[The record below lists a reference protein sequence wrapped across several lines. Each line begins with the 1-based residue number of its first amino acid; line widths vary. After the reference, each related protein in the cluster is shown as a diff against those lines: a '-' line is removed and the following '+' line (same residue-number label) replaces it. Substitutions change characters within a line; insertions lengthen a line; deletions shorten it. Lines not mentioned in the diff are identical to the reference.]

1 MSDDEQAV
9 PEFIPTVSRTT
20 SDEFTRPM
28 YMIDHRC
35 AKIDGPPDLPN
46 DFEDEDTLVDAI
58 VVDVE
63 PCSRI

>member
-1 MSDDEQAV
+1 MSDDEAAV

-28 YMIDHRC
+28 FMIDHTC
-35 AKIDGPPDLPN
+35 ARLDGPPELP
-46 DFEDEDTLVDAI
+46 DFDDEDTVVDAV

-63 PCSRI
+63 WASL